1 MKSAFRQFS
10 AHAFR
15 LAATWLCFS
24 FSSVASPFSSF
35 AAQEDFLLLGV
46 VRNADDE
53 SGVQGVTVRIVG
65 LDKSFVTTDGGEYRI
80 PISRNFIGRPITLQV
95 SKPGWTV
102 VNRGALSLVVLADQ
116 LAKPHRIVLRR
127 ITAGAPRKGAGGAA
141 KPNPEIIEI
150 RQLMDTATLLKGR
163 GLNEASL
170 QKYEEALAAIRKARA
185 RPQKEEM
192 ECLTEMSWLQML
204 LGDYGQA
211 RNSLKAAQPLAVML
225 RSDKHFARALNLL
238 ADLERI
244 QGNND
249 LARQHYGEAR
259 GLFQKE
265 QNRLGEANALLGLG
279 DLERKL
285 GNNDAARQHYGE
297 ARGLFQKE
305 QNRLGEANV
314 LRGLGHLES
323 TLGNTDA
330 ARQHYGEARG
340 LHQKVG
346 DRLGEANVLKGLGDL
361 ETSLKNYDVA
371 RQHYHH
377 ANGLYLKE
385 DNRLGIANICWSFGD
400 LERALGNKQAA
411 REQYDKAAGI
421 FMTMGM
427 EQAAAE
433 MKKRSAA
440 LDK

>member
-1 MKSAFRQFS
+1 MKSVLPQFS
-10 AHAFR
+10 AHALR
-15 LAATWLCFS
+15 LVATCLCFS
-24 FSSVASPFSSF
+24 FNSVAEPFNSF

-53 SGVQGVTVRIVG
+53 SGVQGVRVSIVG
-65 LDKSFVTTDGGEYRI
+65 LDKSFVTTSSGEYRI
-80 PISRNFIGRPITLQV
+80 PISRNFIGRPITLLA
-95 SKPGWTV
+95 SKPGWMV
-102 VNRGALSLVVLADQ
+102 VERGALASVVLADQ
-116 LAKPHRIVLRR
+116 LANPHRIVLRR
-127 ITAGAPRKGAGGAA
+127 VAARAPRKGAGGAA
-141 KPNPEIIEI
+141 KPNPEIVEI
-150 RQLMDTATLLKGR
+150 RQLMDTATLLEGR

-192 ECLTEMSWLQML
+192 ECLTRMSRLQML

-225 RSDKHFARALNLL
+225 RSDNHFARALSLL

-244 QGNND
+244 QGNHD

-259 GLFQKE
+259 GL
-265 QNRLGEANALLGLG
+265 
-279 DLERKL
+279 
-285 GNNDAARQHYGE
+285 Y
-297 ARGLFQKE
+297 QKE

-323 TLGNTDA
+323 TLGNKDV
-330 ARQHYGEARG
+330 ARQHYSEARG
-340 LHQKVG
+340 LFQKASN
-346 DRLGEANVLKGLGDL
+346 RLGEANVLMGLGYL

-385 DNRLGIANICWSFGD
+385 DHRLGIANICWSFGD

-427 EQAAAE
+427 EQDAAE